1 MTLTFVVDVGE
12 LSLGQI
18 VTLLGGQDRLAD
30 RVTTFK
36 RVMTLAEVIA
46 EELGG
51 SDSLAREQVFETIAN
66 GVTDQIGH
74 RPANMRRD
82 SRVGNREEQWALTSA
97 TTGIRHPSTSVGHRR
112 WGCAEVLSRA
122 TIGPA
127 RHIGR
132 LVIDLILFRVS
143 HLLNP
148 ALDLLGELL
157 SCW

>member
-30 RVTTFK
+30 RVTAFK

-51 SDSLAREQVFETIAN
+51 SDGLAREQVFETVAN

-82 SRVGNREEQWALTSA
+82 GRVGDREEKRALSTTTSV
-97 TTGIRHPSTSVGHRR
+97 RHPCTSVGHGR
-112 WGCAEVLSRA
+112 WGCAEVRSRA
-122 TIGPA
+122 TIGPT
-127 RHIGR
+127 RYIGR
-132 LVIDLILFRVS
+132 LVVDLILFRVG
-143 HLLNP
+143 HLL
-148 ALDLLGELL
+148 
-157 SCW
+157 